1 MSSNFRCTIVSLLFA
16 GFLVACV
23 DLHRVSG
30 AGSGS
35 VVRENGTLK
44 VMLFLTDDLDELQKQ
59 WAQPAPPTLNPI
71 NAARI
76 GEGVFAVLVFTGCA
90 PDGSGLCQLV
100 ADYTV
105 TDPRGQPFKS
115 DRERP
120 VCLGKPPPQ
129 SGLLALGEESAGFT
143 ISSGPIGEYTV
154 HAVVRD
160 RVNGATVDLSTS
172 FLIH

>member
-1 MSSNFRCTIVSLLFA
+1 VCSNFRRVSVSLLCVA
-16 GFLVACV
+16 LLVACADV
-23 DLHRVSG
+23 HRAPG

-35 VVRENGTLK
+35 IVRENGTLK

-59 WAQPAPPTLNPI
+59 WAQPAPPTLKPI
-71 NAARI
+71 NTARI
-76 GEGVFAVLVFTGCA
+76 GESVFAVLVFTGCA

-105 TDPRGQPFKS
+105 TDPQGKPFN

-129 SGLLALGEESAGFT
+129 SGLLALGEETPSVTVAL
-143 ISSGPIGEYTV
+143 GPAGEYTV
-154 HAVVRD
+154 HVVVHD
-160 RVNGATVDLSTS
+160 RVNGAEVDLSTS
-172 FLIH
+172 FVIH